1 MVTLGTQP
9 GWRPQK
15 TAFGKNVAFHQ
26 LLKPCFNINHKC
38 TAEPPTVA
46 VQSSASEVHCEMSA
60 LPFRIKNS
68 EKHTMQVFHC
78 RRFAGA
84 IWQHKLMCCGVPQG
98 ESAEPLKAATVPLA
112 IGNCKMKIGDN
123 DRQ

>member
-1 MVTLGTQP
+1 LATTENCVWQNGCFPPISETLL
-9 GWRPQK
+9 
-15 TAFGKNVAFHQ
+15 N
-26 LLKPCFNINHKC
+26 NMHKC
-38 TAEPPTVA
+38 SEPPTVA

-68 EKHTMQVFHC
+68 GKKHIMQVFHC
-78 RRFAGA
+78 RIFAAA

-98 ESAEPLKAATVPLA
+98 ESADEPLKAATVPLA
-112 IGNCKMKIGDN
+112 IGNCTMKIGDN